1 MLNHRTTRLA
11 VCLALAGLGLTAATA
26 SAGELKRRGMVGVQL
41 APVPPAEGSTEPGV
55 GAAIQGIVPG
65 GAAEAAGLEAE
76 DIIIKIGDND
86 VPTVQGF
93 MTAIRSYGGG
103 DKVAFTV
110 KRGDKTITKDV
121 TLGERP
127 RETSDKYD
135 VIYDS
140 VDVGGKHLRTYLTKP
155 KESGK
160 FPGVLIIPSPSPQPV
175 ELLPQME
182 DHPYK
187 KLVDGLTLAG
197 IVTLRMDRFGVG
209 DSEGGDPMA
218 TTLEMDGDAYRT
230 AAQYLAKQP
239 NVDPGRVF
247 IFAMGMGSAV
257 APLAAKD
264 SGVRGVATFGATI
277 FRPAKEGLTETL
289 RRMLLLN
296 DPEDGKIE
304 DKTRLLTQ
312 YFKLISEGAKPTEA
326 LKKVEGLAEVLEPL
340 GGTQGG
346 DAYVVGIPYGYFMEM
361 ERTNFA
367 DAWGEVTA
375 DVLALWGEADYQANR
390 KDSELIAA
398 SVNKARSGSAE
409 FKALPRI
416 DHVGNNSVDQED
428 SYLSGYSAN
437 EFNPA
442 LIKAIAAWIDKAGNG
457 KA

>member
-1 MLNHRTTRLA
+1 MLTHRTSCFA
-11 VCLALAGLGLTAATA
+11 VCLALVGLGLTAANA
-26 SAGELKRRGMVGVQL
+26 SAGELKRRGLVGVML

-55 GAAIQGIVPG
+55 GAVIQSVVPDS
-65 GAAEAAGLEAE
+65 AAAAAGLESG
-76 DIIIKIGDND
+76 DIILKIDD
-86 VPTVQGF
+86 SEVASLPGF
-93 MTAIRSYGGG
+93 MTAIRNFGGG

-110 KRGDKTITKDV
+110 QRGDETITKEV
-121 TLGERP
+121 TLADRP

-140 VDVGGKHLRTYLTKP
+140 VDVGGARLRTYITKP

-175 ELLPQME
+175 ELLPQMD

-187 KLVDGLTLAG
+187 KLIDGLTLAG

-218 TTLEMDGDAYRT
+218 TTLTLDGDAYR
-230 AAQYLAKQP
+230 AAAKYLAKHP
-239 NVDPGRVF
+239 SVDSDRVF

-264 SGVRGVATFGATI
+264 AGIRGVVTFGSTI
-277 FRPAKEGLTETL
+277 FRPAKEGLTESL

-296 DPEDGKIE
+296 DPEDELIE
-304 DKTRLLTQ
+304 DKTKLLTR
-312 YFKLISEGAKPTEA
+312 YFKLIGEGARPTEA
-326 LKKVEGLAEVLEPL
+326 LAKIEGLAEVLEPL
-340 GGTQGG
+340 GGTRGG
-346 DAYVVGIPYGYFMEM
+346 DDYVVGIPYDYFMQM

-367 DAWGEVTA
+367 DAWGEVSA
-375 DVLALWGEADYQANR
+375 DVLVLWGEADFQANR

-398 SVNKARSGSAE
+398 SVNKTRAGAAA
-409 FKALPRI
+409 FKALPRV
-416 DHVGNNSVDQED
+416 DHVGNNAIDQED

-437 EFNPA
+437 DFNPV
-442 LIKAIAAWIDKAGNG
+442 LIKTLTAWIEKAGNG